1 MSKKEKKRIKT
12 LILRWTLIAAVA
24 LIFAVCIIG
33 LHGSLQ
39 IKSWHI
45 FTKSRIEK
53 LEETY
58 EIDFPDGTEFSY
70 YSGVWNF
77 IDFFRSL
84 GFKYTLYIRDVS
96 DPEKFCREVFGSSKK
111 IMFMAD
117 LKNAKVLENNS
128 YKEKYAEEVANNS
141 DKKEKWSIG
150 ERPVA
155 FFCRALC
162 SEPKSE
168 HDSLLYEIYFS
179 QNDDGGYDVKIF
191 METLG

>member
-1 MSKKEKKRIKT
+1 MTKKEKKRLKT
-12 LILRWTLIAAVA
+12 RILRGSLIAFFV
-24 LIFAVCIIG
+24 LIIAVCIIG
-33 LHGSLQ
+33 WRGSLQ
-39 IKSWHI
+39 IKSWHT
-45 FTKSRIEK
+45 FTSVRVKM

-58 EIDFPDGTEFSY
+58 EVDFPDGTEFSY
-70 YSGVWNF
+70 YSGVWDF
-77 IDFFRSL
+77 LDFFRSV
-84 GFKYTLYIRDVS
+84 GFKHTLYIKDVP

-141 DKKEKWSIG
+141 DLKEKWSIG
-150 ERPVA
+150 ERPVD
-155 FFCRALC
+155 FFCRAWC
-162 SEPKSE
+162 GEPKSE

-179 QNDDGGYDVKIF
+179 QNDGGGYDVKIF